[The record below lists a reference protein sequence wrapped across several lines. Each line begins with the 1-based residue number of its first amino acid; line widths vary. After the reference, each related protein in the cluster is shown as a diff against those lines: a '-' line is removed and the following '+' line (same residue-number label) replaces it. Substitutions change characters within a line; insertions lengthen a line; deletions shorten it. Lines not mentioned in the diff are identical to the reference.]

1 MFWPRWISSSYRP
14 RHSARSSFCSFWLAS
29 PAASVHF
36 AVTDSPSAAWTA
48 QQVAEAFPWEEA
60 PRCLSRDRDA
70 TYSMV
75 FRERVKRMGIAELI
89 TAARSPLQNPYVECV
104 SRTIRRELL
113 THATLLD
120 KRHLQPRLR
129 VYVDYYQPART
140 HLSLDKDTPELRAV
154 EPVSTGPIRAVAEV
168 GGLHH
173 RYFRRAA

>member
-1 MFWPRWISSSYRP
+1 MDFFVVPTATFRALFVLLILARESRRIRP
-14 RHSARSSFCSFWLAS
+14 FRRHRLAVGCVDS
-29 PAASVHF
+29 AASCRGVPMGRGS
-36 AVTDSPSAAWTA
+36 AVSH
-48 QQVAEAFPWEEA
+48 
-60 PRCLSRDRDA
+60 PRSRRDLHGL
-70 TYSMV
+70 
-75 FRERVKRMGIAELI
+75 RERVKRIGIAELI
-89 TAARSPLQNPYVECV
+89 TAARSPLQNPYVERV

-129 VYVDYYQPART
+129 AYVDYYQPART